1 MNTTTTT
8 TAMSKRQ
15 RVLRWIAYA
24 LLVKLV
30 IVGGVGLLGATIYQI
45 AHPPL

>member
-30 IVGGVGLLGATIYQI
+30 IVGGVGLLGATIYQDRKSVV
-45 AHPPL
+45 